1 LFGEFEIIET
11 WLFSIMGRWTWRKF
25 GT

>member
-1 LFGEFEIIET
+1 MGEFGTIKVG
-11 WLFSIMGRWTWRKF
+11 LFSIMGRWIWRKF